1 VAKQAPQQAA
11 RRSARPPLEEDVGP
25 RLRAYREQRGLSLR
39 ELARRLGVSP
49 SAISQIETGKSRPS
63 VSTLYSIVSAF
74 WAPSFSLAV
83 STATRLIQGLILML
97 VAWSAVRTPRHLW
110 WIVTAFVVGALLTS
124 VLSGSPTADAGNRLE
139 GDFGVFANHAPTVS
153 LLRPGILIV
162 YAGGAQTRYVVM
174 GGFVEVSA
182 KGDVTI
188 LADTAATMEEFDR
201 DALHQQITELEG
213 KIKDMPQDSIL
224 DREIQRLDHFK
235 QVDAHLQGTAMH

>member
-1 VAKQAPQQAA
+1 M
-11 RRSARPPLEEDVGP
+11 
-25 RLRAYREQRGLSLR
+25 
-39 ELARRLGVSP
+39 
-49 SAISQIETGKSRPS
+49 
-63 VSTLYSIVSAF
+63 
-74 WAPSFSLAV
+74 
-83 STATRLIQGLILML
+83 ATFHLDL
-97 VAWSAVRTPRHLW
+97 VAPDR
-110 WIVTAFVVGALLTS
+110 LTF
-124 VLSGSPTADAGNRLE
+124 SGEVDQVDVPGLE

-174 GGFVEVSA
+174 GGFVEVSVQ
-182 KGDVTI
+182 GDVTI

>member
-1 VAKQAPQQAA
+1 M
-11 RRSARPPLEEDVGP
+11 
-25 RLRAYREQRGLSLR
+25 
-39 ELARRLGVSP
+39 
-49 SAISQIETGKSRPS
+49 
-63 VSTLYSIVSAF
+63 
-74 WAPSFSLAV
+74 
-83 STATRLIQGLILML
+83 ATFHLDL
-97 VAWSAVRTPRHLW
+97 VAPDR
-110 WIVTAFVVGALLTS
+110 LTF
-124 VLSGSPTADAGNRLE
+124 SGEVDQVDVPGLE

>member
-1 VAKQAPQQAA
+1 M
-11 RRSARPPLEEDVGP
+11 
-25 RLRAYREQRGLSLR
+25 
-39 ELARRLGVSP
+39 
-49 SAISQIETGKSRPS
+49 
-63 VSTLYSIVSAF
+63 
-74 WAPSFSLAV
+74 
-83 STATRLIQGLILML
+83 ATFHLDL
-97 VAWSAVRTPRHLW
+97 VAPDR
-110 WIVTAFVVGALLTS
+110 LTF
-124 VLSGSPTADAGNRLE
+124 SGEVDQVDVPGLE

-182 KGDVTI
+182 QGDVTI

-235 QVDAHLQGTAMH
+235 RVDAHLQGTAMH

>member
-1 VAKQAPQQAA
+1 M
-11 RRSARPPLEEDVGP
+11 
-25 RLRAYREQRGLSLR
+25 
-39 ELARRLGVSP
+39 
-49 SAISQIETGKSRPS
+49 
-63 VSTLYSIVSAF
+63 
-74 WAPSFSLAV
+74 
-83 STATRLIQGLILML
+83 ATFHLDL
-97 VAWSAVRTPRHLW
+97 VAPDR
-110 WIVTAFVVGALLTS
+110 LTF
-124 VLSGSPTADAGNRLE
+124 SGEVDQVDVPGLE

-182 KGDVTI
+182 QGDVTI

-213 KIKDMPQDSIL
+213 KIRDMPQDSIL